1 MGNEDE
7 KKLQIPGICQ
17 ENTSNMAWIA
27 KIHIK
32 QLWIYGSNYRLRK
45 NNYVKPGTT
54 YTERLMSCHFQGKT
68 DQDPSLLMDSQDWN
82 VMAFELKM
90 ICVTIR
96 VILDANNIPL
106 PRQLLRGGRILPMP
120 SLPDS
125 PVPIKHTDKLR
136 TTKMCP
142 NHTAAGKHTDLGA
155 ILLHINSTN
164 LLPKSQLTV
173 SSV

>member
-1 MGNEDE
+1 MGTEDE
-7 KKLQIPGICQ
+7 KKLQIPGISQ
-17 ENTSNMAWIA
+17 ENTSNTAWIA
-27 KIHIK
+27 KIHTK
-32 QLWIYGSNYRLRK
+32 QLWVHESNYRSTK

-54 YTERLMSCHFQGKT
+54 STERLMSCHFQGKT
-68 DQDPSLLMDSQDWN
+68 DQDPLLLMDSQDWN

-96 VILDANNIPL
+96 VTLDANNISL
-106 PRQLLRGGRILPMP
+106 SRELLRGGRILPMP

-125 PVPIKHTDKLR
+125 PVLIKHTNKLR

-164 LLPKSQLTV
+164 LLPNSQLTA

>member
-1 MGNEDE
+1 
-7 KKLQIPGICQ
+7 
-17 ENTSNMAWIA
+17 
-27 KIHIK
+27 
-32 QLWIYGSNYRLRK
+32 
-45 NNYVKPGTT
+45 
-54 YTERLMSCHFQGKT
+54 MSCHFQGKT

-82 VMAFELKM
+82 VMAFEPKM

-106 PRQLLRGGRILPMP
+106 PRQLLRGGRILPMS

-125 PVPIKHTDKLR
+125 PVLIKHIDKLR
-136 TTKMCP
+136 TT
-142 NHTAAGKHTDLGA
+142 TAAGKHTDLGT

-164 LLPKSQLTV
+164 LLPNSQLTA